1 MEAGNY
7 MLGLA
12 PHHSLPQEMRQMHSR
27 PKTRALQHASQQV
40 MDSQQMRYNDPR
52 THFTELQR
60 GYGLA
65 GVIPPTD

>member
-27 PKTRALQHASQQV
+27 PKTRALQHASQ
-40 MDSQQMRYNDPR
+40 
-52 THFTELQR
+52 
-60 GYGLA
+60 
-65 GVIPPTD
+65 